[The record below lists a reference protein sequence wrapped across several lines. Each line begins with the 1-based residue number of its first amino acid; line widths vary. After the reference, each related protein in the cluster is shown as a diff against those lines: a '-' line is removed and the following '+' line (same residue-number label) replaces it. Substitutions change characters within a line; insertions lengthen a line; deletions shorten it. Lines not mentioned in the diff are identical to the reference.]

1 MQVPACA
8 HQPPPTTHV
17 LARRPVFMLTR
28 MQSTMVRFNLCF
40 SPFRIYRY
48 RLTTLQ
54 MWAHNVA
61 VGDVVAVASRRCGPC
76 TYQVINSTNV
86 VTKGLAIHGSC
97 NMAVWELGG
106 GGGNVYDSIQVIRA
120 PMTSSSLLSP
130 SPLPP
135 PPPPHPHPH
144 LHPLPLLPT
153 PTTAPLAAQS
163 GGGPPRLASQAP
175 TPAMR
180 YLVSN
185 FDGIH
190 SEGSMVGP
198 TIINSTLEHIG
209 DDFFNIQNAIDIVV
223 GIVRRN
229 SSAPATTIVVAD
241 KSFGSTFPVTAE
253 TSLRFFTPSHAP
265 HVWGGA
271 YVWESTIKSST
282 LLQGAEAAKWMPLA
296 NNLSAA
302 FNGRY
307 GWNFQGFL
315 ASGFQLYALELA
327 ATIPATVGYTMYAQV
342 NSTYSTTI
350 RDNSFADGA
359 SRVGPVNSPHSKISG
374 NVFNGTMLGGLLLS
388 AETTWLSGN
397 LGLSDINITSNVFV
411 DCCSY
416 TRAGFPNGQCNSS
429 TGGGCGGGVPFP
441 VYNPAGTTNI
451 WLGNNTVF

>member
-1 MQVPACA
+1 
-8 HQPPPTTHV
+8 
-17 LARRPVFMLTR
+17 
-28 MQSTMVRFNLCF
+28 
-40 SPFRIYRY
+40 
-48 RLTTLQ
+48 
-54 MWAHNVA
+54 
-61 VGDVVAVASRRCGPC
+61 
-76 TYQVINSTNV
+76 
-86 VTKGLAIHGSC
+86 
-97 NMAVWELGG
+97 
-106 GGGNVYDSIQVIRA
+106 
-120 PMTSSSLLSP
+120 
-130 SPLPP
+130 
-135 PPPPHPHPH
+135 
-144 LHPLPLLPT
+144 
-153 PTTAPLAAQS
+153 
-163 GGGPPRLASQAP
+163 
-175 TPAMR
+175 MR

-209 DDFFNIQNAIDIVV
+209 DDFFNMQNAINIVV
-223 GIVRRN
+223 GIVHRN
-229 SSAPATTIVVAD
+229 GSAPATTIVVAD
-241 KSFGSTFPVTAE
+241 KSFGSTFPVPAE

-265 HVWGGA
+265 RVWGGA

-296 NNLSAA
+296 TNLSAA

-307 GWNFQGFL
+307 GWSFAGFL
-315 ASGFQLYALELA
+315 AGGFQLYALELA
-327 ATIPATVGYTMYAQV
+327 ATVPATVGYTMYAQV

-350 RDNSFADGA
+350 RGNSFADGA

-429 TGGGCGGGVPFP
+429 TAAAASGSGSKSAGAGDGGGGGGGGGVPFP
-441 VYNPAGTTNI
+441 VYNPAGTTNV
-451 WLGNNTVF
+451 LLDNNTVF